1 MANAEKQLEKQKKKE
16 EKKRERQERRQ
27 KHAMETATPKKQ
39 QRSVGGTIGLAI
51 LLTVMGSF
59 MAFPLVYAITSS
71 FKPPEE
77 FFLFPPPIFPHN
89 PTVENFT
96 QLGLVISNM
105 WIPFERYLFN
115 SIFISVVSTVLYLVI
130 ATLAAYPLAKHDFPG
145 KGIMNQGIQLA
156 LMFTPA
162 ITAIPQYIILA
173 NLHLIDNPLGVLLPT
188 LASTTGIYLC
198 INFLETL
205 PNAVLEAG
213 RVDGASEARVW
224 WNIVMPNIKPVIFT
238 MMIFQF
244 QAVWNTSGANVIYNE
259 AWKTLPA
266 AMSQVATAGIA
277 RAGVGSAA
285 AIILMIPPI
294 LVFIISQSNV
304 MQTMAHA
311 GIKD

>member
-1 MANAEKQLEKQKKKE
+1 MATKRQKK
-16 EKKRERQERRQ
+16 Q
-27 KHAMETATPKKQ
+27 MEFAAPKKQ
-39 QRSVGGTIGLAI
+39 QRSIGGTIMLALLLI
-51 LLTVMGSF
+51 LLGTF
-59 MAFPLVYAITSS
+59 MAFPLVYAISS
-71 FKPPEE
+71 AFKPPEE
-77 FFLFPPPIFPHN
+77 FFLFPPPIFPNN
-89 PTVENFT
+89 PTGENFR

-105 WIPFERYLFN
+105 WISFERYLFN
-115 SIFISVVSTVLYLVI
+115 SLSISLVSTFVYLVI
-130 ATLAAYPLAKHDFPG
+130 ATLAAYPLAKHEFPG
-145 KGIMNQGIQLA
+145 KKMMNETITLA

-173 NLHLIDNPLGVLLPT
+173 YLGLVDNPLGVLLPT
-188 LASTTGIYLC
+188 LASTTGVFLC
-198 INFLETL
+198 VQYMETL
-205 PNAVLEAG
+205 PNAVLESG
-213 RVDGASEARVW
+213 RIDGAGEFRIWRS
-224 WNIVMPNIKPVIFT
+224 IVLPNLKPAIFT

-244 QAVWNTSGANVIYNE
+244 QAVWNTTGANVIYNE

-304 MQTMAHA
+304 METMAHS

>member
-1 MANAEKQLEKQKKKE
+1 
-16 EKKRERQERRQ
+16 
-27 KHAMETATPKKQ
+27 MEFAAPKKQ
-39 QRSVGGTIGLAI
+39 QRSIGGTIMLALLLI
-51 LLTVMGSF
+51 LLGTF
-59 MAFPLVYAITSS
+59 MAFPLVYAISS
-71 FKPPEE
+71 AFKPPEE
-77 FFLFPPPIFPHN
+77 FFLFPPPIFPNN
-89 PTVENFT
+89 PTGENFR

-105 WIPFERYLFN
+105 WISFERYLFN
-115 SIFISVVSTVLYLVI
+115 SLSISLVSTFVYLVI
-130 ATLAAYPLAKHDFPG
+130 ATLAAYPLAKHEFPG
-145 KGIMNQGIQLA
+145 KKMMNETITLA

-173 NLHLIDNPLGVLLPT
+173 YLGLVDNPLGVLLPT
-188 LASTTGIYLC
+188 LASTTGVFLC
-198 INFLETL
+198 VQYMETL
-205 PNAVLEAG
+205 PNAVLESG
-213 RVDGASEARVW
+213 RIDGAGEFRIWRS
-224 WNIVMPNIKPVIFT
+224 IVLPNLKPAIFT

-244 QAVWNTSGANVIYNE
+244 QAVWNTTGANVIYNE

-304 MQTMAHA
+304 METMAHS

>member
-1 MANAEKQLEKQKKKE
+1 MTSAEKAQKAAV
-16 EKKRERQERRQ
+16 RQEKRQ
-27 KHAMETATPKKQ
+27 SRAMERATPKKP
-39 QRSVGGTIGLAI
+39 QRSVGGTVALAI
-51 LLTVMGSF
+51 LLTVVGGF
-59 MAFPLVYAITSS
+59 MAFPLVYAVSS
-71 FKPPEE
+71 AFKPPEE

-115 SIFISVVSTVLYLVI
+115 SIFISVASTAIYLII
-130 ATLAAYPLAKHDFPG
+130 ATLAAYPLAKHEFPG
-145 KGIMNQGIQLA
+145 KGIMNQMIQLA
-156 LMFTPA
+156 LMFTSA
-162 ITAIPQYIILA
+162 ITALPQYIILA
-173 NLHLIDNPLGVLLPT
+173 NLHLVDNPLGVLLPT
-188 LASTTGIYLC
+188 LATTTGVYLC

-224 WNIVMPNIKPVIFT
+224 WSIVMPNIKPAIFT

-244 QAVWNTSGANVIYNE
+244 QAVWNTSGAGVIYNE

-266 AMSQVATAGIA
+266 AMSQVATAGVA

-285 AIILMIPPI
+285 AVILMIPPI

-304 MQTMAHA
+304 METMAHA

>member
-1 MANAEKQLEKQKKKE
+1 MATKRQKK
-16 EKKRERQERRQ
+16 Q
-27 KHAMETATPKKQ
+27 MEFAAPKKQ
-39 QRSVGGTIGLAI
+39 QRSVGGTIMLALLLI
-51 LLTVMGSF
+51 LLGTF
-59 MAFPLVYAITSS
+59 MAFPLVYAISS
-71 FKPPEE
+71 AFKPPEE
-77 FFLFPPPIFPHN
+77 FFLFPPPIFPNN
-89 PTVENFT
+89 PTWENFR

-105 WIPFERYLFN
+105 WISFERYLFN
-115 SIFISVVSTVLYLVI
+115 SLFISLVSTFVYLVI
-130 ATLAAYPLAKHDFPG
+130 ATLAAYPLAKHEFPG
-145 KGIMNQGIQLA
+145 KKMMNETITLA

-173 NLHLIDNPLGVLLPT
+173 YLGLVDNPLGVLLPT
-188 LASTTGIYLC
+188 LASTTGVFLC
-198 INFLETL
+198 VQYMETL
-205 PNAVLEAG
+205 PNAVLESG
-213 RVDGASEARVW
+213 RIDGAGEFRIWRS
-224 WNIVMPNIKPVIFT
+224 IVLPNLKPAIFT

-244 QAVWNTSGANVIYNE
+244 QAVWNTTGANVIYNE

-304 MQTMAHA
+304 METMAHS

>member
-1 MANAEKQLEKQKKKE
+1 MAMSRRNKK
-16 EKKRERQERRQ
+16 
-27 KHAMETATPKKQ
+27 AMEFATPKKQ
-39 QRSVGGTIGLAI
+39 QRSLGGTIGLA
-51 LLTVMGSF
+51 LLLFGMGTF
-59 MAFPLVYAITSS
+59 MAFPLVYAITSA

-77 FFLFPPPIFPHN
+77 FFLFPPPIFPEN
-89 PTVENFT
+89 PTGENFQ

-105 WIPFERYLFN
+105 WISFERYLFN
-115 SIFISVVSTVLYLVI
+115 SLFISITSTVTYLVI
-130 ATLAAYPLAKHDFPG
+130 ATLAAYPLAKHEFPG
-145 KGIMNQGIQLA
+145 KKGFNELITLA

-173 NLHLIDNPLGVLLPT
+173 YMGLVDNPLGVLLPT
-188 LASTTGIYLC
+188 LASTMGVFLCVQYLE
-198 INFLETL
+198 IL
-205 PNAVLEAG
+205 PNAVLESG
-213 RVDGASEARVW
+213 RMDGAGEFRIWAS
-224 WNIVMPNIKPVIFT
+224 IVVPNIKPVLFT

-244 QAVWNTSGANVIYNE
+244 QAVWNTTGANVIYNE

-294 LVFIISQSNV
+294 AVFIISQSNV
-304 MQTMAHA
+304 METMAHS

>member
-1 MANAEKQLEKQKKKE
+1 MATKRQKK
-16 EKKRERQERRQ
+16 Q
-27 KHAMETATPKKQ
+27 MEFAAPKKQ
-39 QRSVGGTIGLAI
+39 QRSIGGTVMLALLLI
-51 LLTVMGSF
+51 LLGTF
-59 MAFPLVYAITSS
+59 MAFPLVYAISS
-71 FKPPEE
+71 AFKPPEE
-77 FFLFPPPIFPHN
+77 FFLFPPPIFPNN
-89 PTVENFT
+89 PTGENFR

-105 WIPFERYLFN
+105 WISFERYLFN
-115 SIFISVVSTVLYLVI
+115 SLFISLVSTFVYLVI
-130 ATLAAYPLAKHDFPG
+130 ATLAAYPLAKHEFPG
-145 KGIMNQGIQLA
+145 KKMMNETITLA

-173 NLHLIDNPLGVLLPT
+173 YLGLVDNPLGVLLPT
-188 LASTTGIYLC
+188 LASTTGVFLC
-198 INFLETL
+198 VQYMETL
-205 PNAVLEAG
+205 PNAVLESG
-213 RVDGASEARVW
+213 RIDGAGEFRIWRS
-224 WNIVMPNIKPVIFT
+224 IVLPNLKPAIFT

-244 QAVWNTSGANVIYNE
+244 QAVWNTTGANVIYNE

-304 MQTMAHA
+304 METMAHS